1 MNGRCD
7 SSANGRCDSTAS
19 GNRTSPGSA
28 RPTSTDARPTGAGPA
43 LRPAPGEPNSRSSR
57 AFLRW
62 IESGGAA
69 TPTGATSRRSSPA
82 TSDRE
87 ESRAGVTVRRTPSG
101 GRVARTWGELLITA
115 STMVDGS
122 RTYEL
127 RNEADRDANPAA
139 LDRLDRLRDLRDR
152 IRFDDEGEFR
162 PLRSA
167 PTLPTGWYC
176 PGLDGATLARAV
188 ETVYPATITDWAREC
203 EGSLDV
209 THFRVTAD
217 RQTGIY
223 DRVAAL
229 DRSALDAVVR
239 TCCVDD
245 ACLKRRRWEY
255 DDKES
260 VDVPRGNGTF
270 PCREPCSMVLER
282 ARESV
287 VDGSSDRG
295 VDR

>member
-1 MNGRCD
+1 MNR
-7 SSANGRCDSTAS
+7 RDSTADGALGFRAAAREPTTRS
-19 GNRTSPGSA
+19 GRT
-28 RPTSTDARPTGAGPA
+28 
-43 LRPAPGEPNSRSSR
+43 
-57 AFLRW
+57 FLRW
-62 IESGGAA
+62 IEAGRRGTEAGAA
-69 TPTGATSRRSSPA
+69 SRRSPPSASDPEKPRA
-82 TSDRE
+82 T
-87 ESRAGVTVRRTPSG
+87 ANARRTRSG
-101 GRVARTWGELLITA
+101 GRVMRTWGELQVA
-115 STMVDGS
+115 GSTLADGS

-127 RNEADRDANPAA
+127 RHEADRGATPAA

-152 IRFDDEGEFR
+152 VRVDEQGEFR

-176 PGLDGATLARAV
+176 PGLDGATLVRAV
-188 ETVYPATITDWAREC
+188 ETVYPATIADWARER

-209 THFRVTAD
+209 TNFRATAD

-229 DRSALDAVVR
+229 DRSAVDAVVR

-255 DDKES
+255 DDGEA
-260 VDVPRGNGTF
+260 VDVPRVNGSF
-270 PCREPCSMVLER
+270 PCHEPCSMVLER

-287 VDGSSDRG
+287 VDGAPVEGADAPNWDDATSDD
-295 VDR
+295 VDRSSSRGDDR